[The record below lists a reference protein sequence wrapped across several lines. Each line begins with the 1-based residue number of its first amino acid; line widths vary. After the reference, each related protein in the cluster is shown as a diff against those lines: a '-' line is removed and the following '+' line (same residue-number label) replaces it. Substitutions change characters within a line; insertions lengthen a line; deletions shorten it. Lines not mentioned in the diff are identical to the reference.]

1 MKICADYTDGVLYL
15 RLLGDVDEH
24 GAVNAR
30 RDADRL
36 ADDFSARINRA
47 VIDLGGV
54 SFMDSTGI
62 GFLIG
67 RYKKFSRY
75 GVPVYVTNPSHAT
88 DRILQMS
95 GVYALIPKIQ
105 S

>member
-1 MKICADYTDGVLYL
+1 MEICADYKDSVLYV
-15 RLLGDVDEH
+15 RLCGEVDEH
-24 GAVNAR
+24 SAALAR

-36 ADDFSARINRA
+36 CESFALRSHKA
-47 VIDLGGV
+47 VFDLEDV

-75 GVPVYVTNPSHAT
+75 GVPMYVTNPSTAT

-95 GVYALIPKIQ
+95 GIYTLIPRI
-105 S
+105 